1 MTVLGGW
8 VDGISYKIKMLQ
20 RPKLGLIRLKMWR
33 GEKRI
38 IDTGNIIDND
48 PGLALRGGRVGVFSA
63 GQGGVTWSALSY
75 RYHVLCLILILI
87 ASLLSS
93 SDAPTLLSLMSS
105 TNFPKICKS
114 STERRRLK
122 QS

>member
-75 RYHVLCLILILI
+75 RYHVLCLIL
-87 ASLLSS
+87 
-93 SDAPTLLSLMSS
+93 
-105 TNFPKICKS
+105 
-114 STERRRLK
+114 RLHHYYHL
-122 QS
+122 QMHQHC